1 MTYCYIILCR
11 GVAVS
16 NAFAAAYD
24 SISFHSLRYRSRLH
38 FIPFATLPLA
48 ASFHYASNAYIYTEY
63 FPASRVYH
71 YSGFQE
77 TKYLESFV
85 RGYET
90 SAPSSIE
97 SASPALV
104 AYESSHH
111 KYVVLRSPRD
121 ILPNDKSLGHGDQY
135 FQYDTYPCQRLR
147 HPFHPHD

>member
-16 NAFAAAYD
+16 NAAARG
-24 SISFHSLRYRSRLH
+24 SISFHSLRCRSRLH
-38 FIPFATLPLA
+38 FIPLATLPLA
-48 ASFHYASNAYIYTEY
+48 APFHSTSNACIYTQY
-63 FPASRVYH
+63 SPASRVYH

-77 TKYLESFV
+77 TIYLQSFV

-97 SASPALV
+97 SVCPALV

-135 FQYDTYPCQRLR
+135 LQYDTYPCQRLR

>member
-16 NAFAAAYD
+16 NAAA
-24 SISFHSLRYRSRLH
+24 
-38 FIPFATLPLA
+38 
-48 ASFHYASNAYIYTEY
+48 ASNACIYTQY

-71 YSGFQE
+71 YSGFQNSQE
-77 TKYLESFV
+77 TIYLQSFV